1 MDFNTYNL
9 ISFKGSK
16 TITRAYSNSFS
27 LAVSMLPSE
36 IRTGIY
42 SIYGFVRL
50 ADEIVDSF
58 HDYDKTTLLDRFC
71 EETDYALKHGIS
83 INPVIHCFQ
92 LTVKKYSIG
101 AHLIDA
107 FLSSMRKDLDT
118 INYNKEEYYRYI
130 FGSADVVGLMCLK
143 VFVEGN
149 EIEYERL
156 KSPAMS
162 LGSAFQKVNFL
173 RDIKNDYEK
182 LNRKYFPG
190 VDLNSFT
197 QHDKDLIIAEIKSD
211 FKNAYQGIKALP
223 SSVRLSVFTAYVY
236 YSKLLGKLER
246 TPPADIMQA
255 RISIPHHKKLSILAF
270 SYFRFKLRFI

>member
-1 MDFNTYNL
+1 MDFNTYTE

-16 TITRAYSNSFS
+16 NITRAYSNSFS

-58 HDYDKTTLLDRFC
+58 HDYDKETLLDRFC
-71 EETDYALKHGIS
+71 EETEYALKYGIS

-92 LTVKKYSIG
+92 LTVKKYAIG
-101 AHLIDA
+101 KDLIDA

-118 INYNKEEYYRYI
+118 SNYSKEEYYRYI

-143 VFVEGN
+143 VFVGGN
-149 EIEYERL
+149 EVKYEQL
-156 KSPAMS
+156 KGQAMS

-190 VDLNSFT
+190 IDMNTFS
-197 QHDKDLIIAEIKSD
+197 QRDKDLIIGEIKSD

-223 SSVRLSVFTAYVY
+223 RSVRLSVFTAYAY
-236 YSKLLGKLER
+236 YSKLLGKLEK
-246 TPPADIMQA
+246 TPPSDIMQA
-255 RISIPHHKKLSILAF
+255 RISIPQHKKLRILAF
-270 SYFRFKLRFI
+270 SYFRFKMHFI